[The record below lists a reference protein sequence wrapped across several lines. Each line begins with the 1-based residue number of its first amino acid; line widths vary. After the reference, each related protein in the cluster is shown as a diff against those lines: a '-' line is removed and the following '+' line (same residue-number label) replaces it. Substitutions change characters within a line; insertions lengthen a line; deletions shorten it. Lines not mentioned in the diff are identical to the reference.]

1 MSLFIQSANS
11 LVTRVAQWVG
21 AIPVNVTNSGSNI
34 TATAYNPTS
43 GVITTSANATSQVF
57 VGDFISP
64 TSVGPFT
71 AVLSVTSSQITVSD
85 PDLIWS
91 AFTTPAILKLPTQ
104 STLDIQFCIQ
114 FAELSFRTIYL
125 PALRSNPYDPVNPST
140 IVTDIN
146 GLAPIPAD
154 MNWPIIFFQQTPSTE
169 VPPGTLNAGFG
180 PWIIYDRV
188 GDREIIRLS
197 MIDQLYVKP
206 FGVPR
211 VIRAQFSEVGP
222 NYLFTPNP
230 GNGTTIKAYYVKSF
244 PFLLGPTGDS
254 LTPLVQNNAI
264 LATFP
269 EGYMYKVLA
278 VYYDKKK
285 NTTEAE
291 KWNGRFDAAYGLI
304 EDQAMKDLWSGG
316 DRHLTSEFQPRNYRY
331 SFR

>member
-1 MSLFIQSANS
+1 MSLFIQSANN

-21 AIPVNVTNSGSNI
+21 AIPTSISVN
-34 TATAYNPTS
+34 ATAYNSLT
-43 GVITTSANATSQVF
+43 GVITTASDCTSLVL

-64 TSVGPFT
+64 TQMGPFT
-71 AVLSVTSSQITVSD
+71 LVTAVSTSTITVSD
-85 PDLIWS
+85 PDVVWS
-91 AFTTPAILKLPTQ
+91 FPTYPTAILKLPTQ
-104 STLDIQFCIQ
+104 SSMDIQFCIQ

-140 IVTDIN
+140 IVTNTN

-154 MNWPIIFFQQTPSTE
+154 MNWPIIFFQQTPSSQ
-169 VPPGTLNAGFG
+169 VSPGTLNAGFG

-211 VIRAQFSEVGP
+211 VIRANFSEVGP

-230 GNGTTIKAYYVKSF
+230 GNGTTILAYYVKAF
-244 PFLLGPTGDS
+244 PFLFSPTTDS
-254 LTPLVQNNAI
+254 LNPIVQSNAI

-269 EGYMYKVLA
+269 EGYMYKVLWA
-278 VYYDKKK
+278 YYDKKK
-285 NTTEAE
+285 NVSEAD
-291 KWNGRFDAAYGLI
+291 KWNARFDAAYGLI

-316 DRHLTSEFQPRNYRY
+316 DRHLSSEFQPRNYRY

>member
-1 MSLFIQSANS
+1 MSLFIQSANN

-21 AIPVNVTNSGSNI
+21 AIPTSISVN
-34 TATAYNPTS
+34 ATAYNSLT
-43 GVITTSANATSQVF
+43 GVITTASDCTSLVL

-64 TSVGPFT
+64 TQMGPFT
-71 AVLSVTSSQITVSD
+71 LVTAVSTSTITVSD
-85 PDLIWS
+85 PDLVWS
-91 AFTTPAILKLPTQ
+91 FPTYPTAILKLPTQ
-104 STLDIQFCIQ
+104 SSMDIQFCIQ

-140 IVTDIN
+140 IVTNTN

-154 MNWPIIFFQQTPSTE
+154 MNWPIIFFQQTPSSQ

-211 VIRAQFSEVGP
+211 VIRANFSEVGP

-230 GNGTTIKAYYVKSF
+230 GNGTTILAYYVKSF
-244 PFLLGPTGDS
+244 PFLLGPTGDA
-254 LTPLVQNNAI
+254 LNPIVQNNAI

-269 EGYMYKVLA
+269 EGYMYKVLS

-285 NTTEAE
+285 NVQESE
-291 KWNGRFDAAYGLI
+291 KWNARFDSAYGLI

-316 DRHLTSEFQPRNYRY
+316 DRHLSSEFQPRNYRY

>member
-1 MSLFIQSANS
+1 M
-11 LVTRVAQWVG
+11 
-21 AIPVNVTNSGSNI
+21 
-34 TATAYNPTS
+34 
-43 GVITTSANATSQVF
+43 
-57 VGDFISP
+57 
-64 TSVGPFT
+64 GPFT
-71 AVLSVTSSQITVSD
+71 LVTAINSSTITVSD

-91 AFTTPAILKLPTQ
+91 FSTFPTPILKLPTQ
-104 STLDIQFCIQ
+104 STMDIQFSIQ

-125 PALRSNPYDPVNPST
+125 PALRSNPYDPVSPSSV
-140 IVTDIN
+140 VTNTN
-146 GLAPIPAD
+146 GQAPIPAD
-154 MNWPIIFFQQTPSTE
+154 MNWPIIFFQQTPSSE

-211 VIRAQFSEVGP
+211 VIRANFSEVGN

-230 GNGTTIKAYYVKSF
+230 GNGTTILAYYVKTF

-254 LTPLVQNNAI
+254 LIPIVQSNAI

-269 EGYMYKVLA
+269 EGYMYKVLS

-285 NTTEAE
+285 NVAEAE
-291 KWNGRFDAAYGLI
+291 KWNARFDAAYGLI

-316 DRHLTSEFQPRNYRY
+316 DRHLSSEFQPRNYRY
-331 SFR
+331 SFK

>member
-1 MSLFIQSANS
+1 MSLFIQSANN

-21 AIPVNVTNSGSNI
+21 AIPTSISVN
-34 TATAYNPTS
+34 ATAYNSLT
-43 GVITTSANATSQVF
+43 GVITTASDCTSLVL

-64 TSVGPFT
+64 TQMGPFT
-71 AVLSVTSSQITVSD
+71 LVTAVSTSTITVSD
-85 PDLIWS
+85 PDLVWS
-91 AFTTPAILKLPTQ
+91 FPTYPTAILKLPTQ
-104 STLDIQFCIQ
+104 SSMDIQFCIQ

-140 IVTDIN
+140 IVTNTN

-154 MNWPIIFFQQTPSTE
+154 MNWPIIFFQQTPSSQ

-211 VIRAQFSEVGP
+211 VIRANFSEVGP

-230 GNGTTIKAYYVKSF
+230 GNGTTILAYYVKAF
-244 PFLLGPTGDS
+244 PFLFSPTTDS
-254 LTPLVQNNAI
+254 LNPIVQSNAI
-264 LATFP
+264 LSTFP
-269 EGYMYKVLA
+269 EGYMYKVLWA
-278 VYYDKKK
+278 YYDKKK
-285 NTTEAE
+285 NVSEAD
-291 KWNGRFDAAYGLI
+291 KWNARFDAAYGLI

-316 DRHLTSEFQPRNYRY
+316 DRHLSSEFQPRNYRY

>member
-1 MSLFIQSANS
+1 MSLFIQSANN

-21 AIPVNVTNSGSNI
+21 AIPTSISVN
-34 TATAYNPTS
+34 ATAYNSLT
-43 GVITTSANATSQVF
+43 GVITTASDCTSLVL
-57 VGDFISP
+57 VGDFVSP
-64 TSVGPFT
+64 TQMGPFT
-71 AVLSVTSSQITVSD
+71 LVTAVSSSTITVSD
-85 PDLIWS
+85 PDLAWS
-91 AFTTPAILKLPTQ
+91 FPTYPTAILKLPTQ
-104 STLDIQFCIQ
+104 SSMDIQFCIQ

-125 PALRSNPYDPVNPST
+125 PALRSNPYDPVNPSA
-140 IVTDIN
+140 IVTNTN

-154 MNWPIIFFQQTPSTE
+154 MNWPIIFFQQTPSSQ
-169 VPPGTLNAGFG
+169 VSPGTLNAGFG

-211 VIRAQFSEVGP
+211 VIRANFSEVGP

-230 GNGTTIKAYYVKSF
+230 GNGTTILAYYVKAF
-244 PFLLGPTGDS
+244 PFLFSPTTDT
-254 LTPLVQNNAI
+254 LNPIVQSNAI

-269 EGYMYKVLA
+269 EGYMYKVLWA
-278 VYYDKKK
+278 YYDKKK
-285 NTTEAE
+285 NISEAD
-291 KWNGRFDAAYGLI
+291 KWNARFDSAYGLI

-316 DRHLTSEFQPRNYRY
+316 DRHLSSEFQPRNYRY

>member
-1 MSLFIQSANS
+1 MSLFIQSANN

-21 AIPVNVTNSGSNI
+21 AIPTSISVN
-34 TATAYNPTS
+34 ATAYNSLT
-43 GVITTSANATSQVF
+43 GVITTASDCTSLVL
-57 VGDFISP
+57 VGDFVSP
-64 TSVGPFT
+64 TQMGPFT
-71 AVLSVTSSQITVSD
+71 LVTAVSSSTITVSD
-85 PDLIWS
+85 PDLAWS
-91 AFTTPAILKLPTQ
+91 FPTYPTAILKLPTQ
-104 STLDIQFCIQ
+104 SSMDIQFCIQ

-140 IVTDIN
+140 IVTNIN

-154 MNWPIIFFQQTPSTE
+154 MNWPIIFFQQTPSSQ
-169 VPPGTLNAGFG
+169 VSPGTLNAGFG

-211 VIRAQFSEVGP
+211 VIRANFSEVGP

-230 GNGTTIKAYYVKSF
+230 GNGTTILAYYVKAF
-244 PFLLGPTGDS
+244 PFLFSPTTDT
-254 LTPLVQNNAI
+254 LNPIVQSNAI

-269 EGYMYKVLA
+269 EGYMYKVLWA
-278 VYYDKKK
+278 YYDKKK
-285 NTTEAE
+285 NISEAD
-291 KWNGRFDAAYGLI
+291 KWNARFDSAYGLI

-316 DRHLTSEFQPRNYRY
+316 DRHLSSEFQPRNYRY

>member
-1 MSLFIQSANS
+1 MSLFIQSANN

-21 AIPVNVTNSGSNI
+21 AIPSSVNIN
-34 TATAYNPTS
+34 ATAYNALT
-43 GVITTSANATSQVF
+43 GVITTASDASSVVF

-64 TSVGPFT
+64 TQMGPFT
-71 AVLSVTSSQITVSD
+71 LVTAINSSTITVSD

-91 AFTTPAILKLPTQ
+91 FSTFPTSILKIPTQ
-104 STLDIQFCIQ
+104 STMDIQFSIQ
-114 FAELSFRTIYL
+114 FAELAFRTIYL
-125 PALRSNPYDPVNPST
+125 PALRSNPYDPVSPSCV
-140 IVTDIN
+140 VTDTN
-146 GLAPIPAD
+146 GQAPIPAD
-154 MNWPIIFFQQTPSTE
+154 MNWPIIFFQQTPSSE

-211 VIRAQFSEVGP
+211 VIRANFSEVGP

-230 GNGTTIKAYYVKSF
+230 GNGTTILAYYVKTF

-254 LTPLVQNNAI
+254 LIPIVQSNAI

-269 EGYMYKVLA
+269 EGYMYKVLS

-285 NTTEAE
+285 NTAEAE
-291 KWNGRFDAAYGLI
+291 KWNARFDASYGLI

-316 DRHLTSEFQPRNYRY
+316 DRHLSSEFQPRNYRY
-331 SFR
+331 SFK

>member
-1 MSLFIQSANS
+1 MSLFIQSANN

-21 AIPVNVTNSGSNI
+21 AIPTSISVN
-34 TATAYNPTS
+34 ATAYNSLT
-43 GVITTSANATSQVF
+43 GVITTASDCTSLVL

-64 TSVGPFT
+64 TQMGPFT
-71 AVLSVTSSQITVSD
+71 LVTAVSTSTITVSD
-85 PDLIWS
+85 PDLVWS
-91 AFTTPAILKLPTQ
+91 FPTYPTAILKLPTQ
-104 STLDIQFCIQ
+104 SSMDIQFCIQ

-140 IVTDIN
+140 IVTNTN

-154 MNWPIIFFQQTPSTE
+154 MNWPIIFFQQTPSSQ
-169 VPPGTLNAGFG
+169 VSPGTLNAGFG

-211 VIRAQFSEVGP
+211 VIRANFSEVGP

-230 GNGTTIKAYYVKSF
+230 GNGTTILAYYVKAF
-244 PFLLGPTGDS
+244 PFLFSPTTDS
-254 LTPLVQNNAI
+254 LNPIVQSNAI
-264 LATFP
+264 LSTFP
-269 EGYMYKVLA
+269 EGYMYKVLWA
-278 VYYDKKK
+278 YYDKKK
-285 NTTEAE
+285 NVSEAD
-291 KWNGRFDAAYGLI
+291 KWNARFDAAYGLI

-316 DRHLTSEFQPRNYRY
+316 DRHLSSEFQPRNYRY

>member
-1 MSLFIQSANS
+1 MSLFIQSANN

-21 AIPVNVTNSGSNI
+21 AIPTSISVN
-34 TATAYNPTS
+34 ATAYNSLT
-43 GVITTSANATSQVF
+43 GVITTASDCTSLVL

-64 TSVGPFT
+64 TQMGPFT
-71 AVLSVTSSQITVSD
+71 LVTAVSTSTITVSD
-85 PDLIWS
+85 PDIVWS
-91 AFTTPAILKLPTQ
+91 FPTYPTAILKLPTQ
-104 STLDIQFCIQ
+104 SSMDIQFCIQ

-140 IVTDIN
+140 IVTNSN

-154 MNWPIIFFQQTPSTE
+154 MNWPIIFFQQTPSSQ

-211 VIRAQFSEVGP
+211 VIRANFSEVGP

-230 GNGTTIKAYYVKSF
+230 GNGTTILAYYVKAF
-244 PFLLGPTGDS
+244 PFLFSPTTDS
-254 LTPLVQNNAI
+254 LNPIVQSNAI
-264 LATFP
+264 LSTFP
-269 EGYMYKVLA
+269 EGYMYKVLWA
-278 VYYDKKK
+278 YYDKKK
-285 NTTEAE
+285 NVSEAD
-291 KWNGRFDAAYGLI
+291 KWNARFDAAYGLI

-316 DRHLTSEFQPRNYRY
+316 DRHLSSEFQPRNYRY

>member
-1 MSLFIQSANS
+1 MSLFIQSANN

-21 AIPVNVTNSGSNI
+21 AIPTSISVN
-34 TATAYNPTS
+34 ATAYNSLT
-43 GVITTSANATSQVF
+43 GVITTASDCTSLVL

-64 TSVGPFT
+64 TQMGPFT
-71 AVLSVTSSQITVSD
+71 LVTAVSTSTITVSD
-85 PDLIWS
+85 PDLVWS
-91 AFTTPAILKLPTQ
+91 FPTYPTAILKLPTQ
-104 STLDIQFCIQ
+104 SSMDIQFCIQ

-140 IVTDIN
+140 IVTNTN

-154 MNWPIIFFQQTPSTE
+154 MNWPIIFFQQTPSSQ
-169 VPPGTLNAGFG
+169 VAPGTLNAGFG

-211 VIRAQFSEVGP
+211 VIRANFSEVGP

-230 GNGTTIKAYYVKSF
+230 GNGTTILAYYVKAF
-244 PFLLGPTGDS
+244 PFLFSPTTDS
-254 LTPLVQNNAI
+254 LNPIVQSNAI

-269 EGYMYKVLA
+269 EGYMYKVLWA
-278 VYYDKKK
+278 YYDKKK
-285 NTTEAE
+285 NVSEAD
-291 KWNGRFDAAYGLI
+291 KWNARFDAAYGLI

-316 DRHLTSEFQPRNYRY
+316 DRHLSSEFQPRNYRY

>member
-1 MSLFIQSANS
+1 MSLFIQSANN

-21 AIPVNVTNSGSNI
+21 AIPTSISVN
-34 TATAYNPTS
+34 ATAYNSLT
-43 GVITTSANATSQVF
+43 GVITTASDCTSLVL

-64 TSVGPFT
+64 TQMGPFT
-71 AVLSVTSSQITVSD
+71 LVTAVSTSTITVSD
-85 PDLIWS
+85 PDLVWS
-91 AFTTPAILKLPTQ
+91 FPTYPTAILKLPTQ
-104 STLDIQFCIQ
+104 SSMDIQFCIQ

-140 IVTDIN
+140 IVTNSN

-154 MNWPIIFFQQTPSTE
+154 MNWPIIFFQQTPSSQ

-211 VIRAQFSEVGP
+211 VIRANFSEVGP

-230 GNGTTIKAYYVKSF
+230 GNGTTILAYYVKAF
-244 PFLLGPTGDS
+244 PFLFSPTTDS
-254 LTPLVQNNAI
+254 LNPIVQSNAI
-264 LATFP
+264 LSTFP
-269 EGYMYKVLA
+269 EGYMYKVLWGLLRQ
-278 VYYDKKK
+278 
-285 NTTEAE
+285 E
-291 KWNGRFDAAYGLI
+291 KECF
-304 EDQAMKDLWSGG
+304 
-316 DRHLTSEFQPRNYRY
+316 
-331 SFR
+331 

>member
-1 MSLFIQSANS
+1 MSLFIQSANN

-21 AIPVNVTNSGSNI
+21 AIPTSISVN
-34 TATAYNPTS
+34 ATAYNSLT
-43 GVITTSANATSQVF
+43 GVITTASDCTSLVL

-64 TSVGPFT
+64 TQMGPFT
-71 AVLSVTSSQITVSD
+71 LVTAVSSSTITVSD
-85 PDLIWS
+85 PDLAWS
-91 AFTTPAILKLPTQ
+91 FPTYPTAILKLPTQ
-104 STLDIQFCIQ
+104 SSMDIQFCIQ

-140 IVTDIN
+140 IVTNTN

-154 MNWPIIFFQQTPSTE
+154 MNWPIIFFQQTPSSQ
-169 VPPGTLNAGFG
+169 VSPGTLNAGFG

-211 VIRAQFSEVGP
+211 VIRANFSEVGP

-230 GNGTTIKAYYVKSF
+230 GNGTTILAYYVKAF
-244 PFLLGPTGDS
+244 PFLFSPTTDT
-254 LTPLVQNNAI
+254 LNPIVQSNAI

-269 EGYMYKVLA
+269 EGYMYKVLWA
-278 VYYDKKK
+278 YYDKKK
-285 NTTEAE
+285 NISEAD
-291 KWNGRFDAAYGLI
+291 KWNARFDSAYGLI

-316 DRHLTSEFQPRNYRY
+316 DRHLSSEFQPRNYRY

>member
-1 MSLFIQSANS
+1 MSLFIQSANN

-21 AIPVNVTNSGSNI
+21 AIPTSISVN
-34 TATAYNPTS
+34 ATAYNSLT
-43 GVITTSANATSQVF
+43 GVITTASDCTSLVL
-57 VGDFISP
+57 VGDFVSP
-64 TSVGPFT
+64 TQMGPFT
-71 AVLSVTSSQITVSD
+71 LVTAVSSSTITVSD
-85 PDLIWS
+85 PDLAWS
-91 AFTTPAILKLPTQ
+91 FPTYPTAILKLPTQ
-104 STLDIQFCIQ
+104 SSMDIQFCIQ

-140 IVTDIN
+140 IVTNTN

-154 MNWPIIFFQQTPSTE
+154 MNWPIIFFQQTPSSQ
-169 VPPGTLNAGFG
+169 VSPGTLNAGFG

-211 VIRAQFSEVGP
+211 VIRANFSEVGP

-230 GNGTTIKAYYVKSF
+230 GNGTTILAYYVKAF
-244 PFLLGPTGDS
+244 PFLFSPTTDT
-254 LTPLVQNNAI
+254 LNPIVQSNAI

-269 EGYMYKVLA
+269 EGYMYKVLWA
-278 VYYDKKK
+278 YYDKKK
-285 NTTEAE
+285 NISEAD
-291 KWNGRFDAAYGLI
+291 KWNTRFDSAYGLI

-316 DRHLTSEFQPRNYRY
+316 DRHLSSEFQPRNYRY

>member
-1 MSLFIQSANS
+1 MSLFIQSANN

-21 AIPVNVTNSGSNI
+21 AIPTSISVN
-34 TATAYNPTS
+34 ATAYNSLT
-43 GVITTSANATSQVF
+43 GVITTASDCTSLVL

-64 TSVGPFT
+64 TQMGPFT
-71 AVLSVTSSQITVSD
+71 LVTAVSTSTITVSD
-85 PDLIWS
+85 PDIVWS
-91 AFTTPAILKLPTQ
+91 FPTYPTAILKLPTQ
-104 STLDIQFCIQ
+104 SSMDIQFCIQ

-140 IVTDIN
+140 IVTNSN

-154 MNWPIIFFQQTPSTE
+154 MNWPIIFFQQTPSSQ

-211 VIRAQFSEVGP
+211 VIRANFSEVGP

-230 GNGTTIKAYYVKSF
+230 GNGTTILAYYVKAF
-244 PFLLGPTGDS
+244 PFLFSPTTDS
-254 LTPLVQNNAI
+254 LNPIVQSNAI
-264 LATFP
+264 LSTFP
-269 EGYMYKVLA
+269 EGYMYKVLWA
-278 VYYDKKK
+278 YYDKKK
-285 NTTEAE
+285 NVSEAD
-291 KWNGRFDAAYGLI
+291 KWNARFDAAYGLI

-316 DRHLTSEFQPRNYRY
+316 DRHLSSEYQPRNYRY

>member
-1 MSLFIQSANS
+1 MSLFIQSANN

-21 AIPVNVTNSGSNI
+21 AIPTSISVN
-34 TATAYNPTS
+34 ATAYNSLT
-43 GVITTSANATSQVF
+43 GVITTASDCTSLVL
-57 VGDFISP
+57 VGDFVSP
-64 TSVGPFT
+64 TQMGPFT
-71 AVLSVTSSQITVSD
+71 LVTAVSSSTITVSD
-85 PDLIWS
+85 PDLAWS
-91 AFTTPAILKLPTQ
+91 FPTYPTAILKLPTQ
-104 STLDIQFCIQ
+104 SSMDIQFCIQ

-140 IVTDIN
+140 IVTNTN

-154 MNWPIIFFQQTPSTE
+154 MNWPIIFFQQTPSSQ
-169 VPPGTLNAGFG
+169 VSPGTLNAGFG

-211 VIRAQFSEVGP
+211 VIRANFSEVGP

-230 GNGTTIKAYYVKSF
+230 GNGTTILAYYVKAF
-244 PFLLGPTGDS
+244 PFLFSPTTDT
-254 LTPLVQNNAI
+254 LNPIVQSNAI

-269 EGYMYKVLA
+269 EGYMYKVLWA
-278 VYYDKKK
+278 YYDKKK
-285 NTTEAE
+285 NISEAD
-291 KWNGRFDAAYGLI
+291 KWNARFDSAYGLI

-316 DRHLTSEFQPRNYRY
+316 DRHLSSEFQPRNYRY

>member
-1 MSLFIQSANS
+1 MSLFIQSANN

-21 AIPVNVTNSGSNI
+21 AIPTSISVN
-34 TATAYNPTS
+34 ATAYNSLT
-43 GVITTSANATSQVF
+43 GVITTASDCTSLVL

-64 TSVGPFT
+64 TQMGPFT
-71 AVLSVTSSQITVSD
+71 LVTAVSTSTITVSD
-85 PDLIWS
+85 PDLVWS
-91 AFTTPAILKLPTQ
+91 FPTYPTAILKLPTQ
-104 STLDIQFCIQ
+104 SSMDIQFCIQ
-114 FAELSFRTIYL
+114 FAGLSFRTIYL

-140 IVTDIN
+140 IVTNTN

-154 MNWPIIFFQQTPSTE
+154 MNWPIIFFQQTPSSQ

-211 VIRAQFSEVGP
+211 VIRANFSEVGP

-230 GNGTTIKAYYVKSF
+230 GNGTTILAYYVKAF
-244 PFLLGPTGDS
+244 PFLFSPTTDS
-254 LTPLVQNNAI
+254 LNPIVQSNAI
-264 LATFP
+264 LSTFP
-269 EGYMYKVLA
+269 EGYMYKVLWA
-278 VYYDKKK
+278 YYDKKK
-285 NTTEAE
+285 NVSEAD
-291 KWNGRFDAAYGLI
+291 KWNARFDAAYGLI

-316 DRHLTSEFQPRNYRY
+316 DRHLSSEFQPRNYRY

>member
-1 MSLFIQSANS
+1 MSLFIQSANN

-21 AIPVNVTNSGSNI
+21 AIPTSISVN
-34 TATAYNPTS
+34 ATAYNSLT
-43 GVITTSANATSQVF
+43 GIITTASDCTSLVL

-64 TSVGPFT
+64 TQMGPFT
-71 AVLSVTSSQITVSD
+71 LVTAVSTSTITVSD
-85 PDLIWS
+85 PDLIWG
-91 AFTTPAILKLPTQ
+91 AFSLPVSILKLPTQ

-140 IVTDIN
+140 IVTNTN

-154 MNWPIIFFQQTPSTE
+154 MNWPIIFFQQTPSSQ

-211 VIRAQFSEVGP
+211 VIRANFSEVGP

-230 GNGTTIKAYYVKSF
+230 GNGTTILAYYVKAF
-244 PFLLGPTGDS
+244 PFLFSPTTDS
-254 LTPLVQNNAI
+254 LNPIVQSNAI

-269 EGYMYKVLA
+269 EGYMYKVLWA
-278 VYYDKKK
+278 YYDKKK
-285 NTTEAE
+285 NVSEAD
-291 KWNGRFDAAYGLI
+291 KWNARFDAAYGLI

-316 DRHLTSEFQPRNYRY
+316 DRHLSSEFQPRNYRY

>member
-1 MSLFIQSANS
+1 MSLFIQSANN

-21 AIPVNVTNSGSNI
+21 AIPSSVSIN
-34 TATAYNPTS
+34 ATAYNALS
-43 GVITTSANATSQVF
+43 GVITTASDASSVVF

-64 TSVGPFT
+64 TQMGPFT
-71 AVLSVTSSQITVSD
+71 LVTAINSSSITVSD

-91 AFTTPAILKLPTQ
+91 FSSFPTPILKLPTQ
-104 STLDIQFCIQ
+104 STMDIQFSIQ

-125 PALRSNPYDPVNPST
+125 PALRSNPYDPVSPSCV
-140 IVTDIN
+140 VTNTN
-146 GLAPIPAD
+146 GQAPIPAD
-154 MNWPIIFFQQTPSTE
+154 MNWPIIFFQQTPSSQ

-211 VIRAQFSEVGP
+211 VIRANFSEVGN

-230 GNGTTIKAYYVKSF
+230 GNATTILAYYVKTF

-254 LTPLVQNNAI
+254 LIPIVQSNAI

-269 EGYMYKVLA
+269 EGYMYKVLS

-285 NTTEAE
+285 NVSEAE
-291 KWNGRFDAAYGLI
+291 KWNARFDAAYGLI

-316 DRHLTSEFQPRNYRY
+316 DRHLSSEFQPRNYRY
-331 SFR
+331 SFK